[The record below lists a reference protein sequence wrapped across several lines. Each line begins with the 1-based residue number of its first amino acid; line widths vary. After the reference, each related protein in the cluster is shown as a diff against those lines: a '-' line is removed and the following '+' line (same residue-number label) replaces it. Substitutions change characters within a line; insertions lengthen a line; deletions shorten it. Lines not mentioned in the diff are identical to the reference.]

1 MPIMLMSLV
10 IIDSFSSTNDRRDL
24 RGDSQALLKLRLL
37 GFWVSR
43 NEHHL
48 LRVHVLKVFC
58 LSLSVWGE
66 CISANIIDISR
77 YYISGRSLE
86 SELVSARRVVRL

>member
-37 GFWVSR
+37 GFGFWVSR
-43 NEHHL
+43 NELHL

-58 LSLSVWGE
+58 LSLSVWGV
-66 CISANIIDISR
+66 SV
-77 YYISGRSLE
+77 
-86 SELVSARRVVRL
+86 LVKIL